1 MLTFVVELIII
12 RVRGLSRTVGAKSDV
27 GLIQTPPSCTKAQFS
42 SGKWS
47 LSMRVL
53 LLLLREGSG
62 NRISGVACIN
72 QRIERLIALRRTC
85 LATRQCQNNARM
97 SAMSRLN

>member
-1 MLTFVVELIII
+1 MLIFVVELIII

-27 GLIQTPPSCTKAQFS
+27 GLIQTPPSCTKAQFG

-47 LSMRVL
+47 LSMRVV

-62 NRISGVACIN
+62 NRISGVALRASVSIRGSN
-72 QRIERLIALRRTC
+72 DSSPYGGPVLRLGSVEAAPAC
-85 LATRQCQNNARM
+85 LP
-97 SAMSRLN
+97 